1 MSMRMKSSSKASM
14 WLATSTIA
22 LASLWP
28 LQAHALFG
36 DDEARKAILDL
47 RQDYAATKEQFLQ
60 ATQDN
65 ANLRRSM
72 LDLSGQMEQLRGEMA
87 QLRGQN
93 EELQRQLSEIKQAQE
108 QARVQQPQPAPVG
121 AEGQGGAVMLDGR
134 EFEATPDEQR
144 DYSAGLDLIRKSE
157 FDRAEMAFSS
167 FLRVYPNSGYTPS
180 VLYWLGNAQYGNRA
194 YRESVGTH
202 RRLVNTYPDHPRAA
216 EAMLASANSLL
227 ELKEK
232 NTAKQTL
239 QDLIKRYPDSEAA
252 AAAQDRLKTI
262 R

>member
-1 MSMRMKSSSKASM
+1 MKSSQRASL
-14 WLATSTIA
+14 WLATSTVV
-22 LASLWP
+22 LAGLWP

-36 DDEARKAILDL
+36 DDEARKAIIEL
-47 RQDYAATKEQFLQ
+47 RQDFNATKEQFLQ
-60 ATQDN
+60 TTQDN
-65 ANLRRSM
+65 ANMRRSM
-72 LDLSGQMEQLRGEMA
+72 LDLSGQLEQLRGEMA

-93 EELQRQLSEIKQAQE
+93 EELQRQLNELKQQQE
-108 QARVQQPQPAPVG
+108 QARVQQPPASTAPAG
-121 AEGQGGAVMLDGR
+121 PQGQGGAVVLDGR

-144 DYSAGLDLIRKSE
+144 DYSVGLDLIRKSE

-180 VLYWLGNAQYGNRA
+180 VLYWLGNAQFANRA
-194 YRESVGTH
+194 YREAVGTH
-202 RRLVNTYPDHPRAA
+202 RRLINTYPDHPRAP

-232 NTAKQTL
+232 STAKQTL
-239 QDLIKRYPDSEAA
+239 QDLVKRYPDAEAA
-252 AAAQDRLKTI
+252 GVAKERLQSM

>member
-1 MSMRMKSSSKASM
+1 M

-36 DDEARKAILDL
+36 DDEARKAIIEL

-65 ANLRRSM
+65 ANMRRSM
-72 LDLSGQMEQLRGEMA
+72 LDLSSQMEQLRGELA

-93 EELQRQLSEIKQAQE
+93 EELQRQLNELKQAQE
-108 QARVQQPQPAPVG
+108 QALVQQQPAPVG
-121 AEGQGGAVMLDGR
+121 AEGKGGAVVLDGR

-144 DYSAGLDLIRKSE
+144 DYSTGLDLIRKSE

-180 VLYWLGNAQYGNRA
+180 VLYWLGNAQYANRA
-194 YRESVGTH
+194 YREAVGTH
-202 RRLVNTYPDHPRAA
+202 RRLINTYPDHPRAP

-232 NTAKQTL
+232 STARQTL

-252 AAAQDRLKTI
+252 AAAADRLKTI